1 VLCKADYLSKS
12 NLSCSMDGSRKS
24 FDFFGSN
31 KKHRKFFRAGK
42 SEPVA
47 INKGQSGVHEHTLQ
61 EQAQRHHRQENIDQE
76 RATAEHSV
84 EREL

>member
-1 VLCKADYLSKS
+1 
-12 NLSCSMDGSRKS
+12 MGGSRKS

-31 KKHRKFFRAGK
+31 KKHRKFFRAAK

-61 EQAQRHHRQENIDQE
+61 DHSQRDHQHEDTDRQGKSAQK
-76 RATAEHSV
+76 SV
-84 EREL
+84 DREL